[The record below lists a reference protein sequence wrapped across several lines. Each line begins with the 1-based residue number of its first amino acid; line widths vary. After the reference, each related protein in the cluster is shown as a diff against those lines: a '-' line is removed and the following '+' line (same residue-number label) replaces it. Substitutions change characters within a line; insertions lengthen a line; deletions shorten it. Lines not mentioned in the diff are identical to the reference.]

1 MCPSYGHADFDF
13 EPVTA
18 SMPMRS
24 ARRILAR
31 RQLLSVRKTRLTD
44 AVGLHPRIRGRPADV
59 M

>member
-13 EPVTA
+13 KPVTA

-24 ARRILAR
+24 ARRVFTSSAAI
-31 RQLLSVRKTRLTD
+31 STETRLTD